1 MDPTVDEGV
10 LDGTALTPLVRASH
24 NQIEVDYLP
33 PYGDPEVSIP
43 GELATY
49 AVVGGLAVAAFERL
63 GRRHRRD

>member
-1 MDPTVDEGV
+1 MALLDEI
-10 LDGTALTPLVRASH
+10 AHRSRITPLVRATR

-49 AVVGGLAVAAFERL
+49 AVASTLVVAVLDRL
-63 GRRHRRD
+63 RR